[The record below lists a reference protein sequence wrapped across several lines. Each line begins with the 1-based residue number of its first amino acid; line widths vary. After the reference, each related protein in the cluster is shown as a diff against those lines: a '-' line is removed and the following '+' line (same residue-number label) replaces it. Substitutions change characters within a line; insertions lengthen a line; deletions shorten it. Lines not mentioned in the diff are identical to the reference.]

1 MSHYYYLF
9 SYYLIYNLEIVER
22 KYIIMN
28 LIKIALNFNYIY
40 IYVMCLY
47 LMALQEYFYT
57 SKQWSIIISNYHDQL
72 IY

>member
-1 MSHYYYLF
+1 LIMSHYYYLF

-28 LIKIALNFNYIY
+28 LIKTALNFNYIY

-47 LMALQEYFYT
+47 LMAL
-57 SKQWSIIISNYHDQL
+57 
-72 IY
+72 